1 MTARRARRRPPIAG
15 ADGKESIETA
25 VLKAT
30 EAVLQARSL
39 DEIAIADIL
48 RESGVSRT
56 SFYFYFESKDAVAA
70 ALLRQISGEFRDAM
84 TLWVDDSA
92 IPRIDALRKAILET
106 VSVWRTHRGVL
117 RAAYE
122 APPLTSEIGEVWRSI
137 LDDYSQVAAEHIERE
152 RAAGRAPAGPDPR
165 SLATV
170 LMGANNQ
177 AFYNH
182 MMSDAPDGDFIDTL
196 AHVWATSV
204 YGVQP
209 TQAAVPKRPRKAR
222 PRA

>member
-1 MTARRARRRPPIAG
+1 MTARRARRKVAPT
-15 ADGKESIETA
+15 DGTESIEAA

-30 EAVLQARSL
+30 EALLSSQSL
-39 DEIAIADIL
+39 DEITVSDIL

-70 ALLRQISGEFRDAM
+70 ALLRKIGDEFRDAM
-84 TLWVDDSA
+84 MLWVDDAEVARLESLRRA
-92 IPRIDALRKAILET
+92 IRET
-106 VSVWRTHRGVL
+106 VRIWRVHRGVL

-122 APPLTSEIGEVWRSI
+122 APPLTSEIGQVWHSI
-137 LDDYSQVAAEHIERE
+137 LDAYSRVAAEHIERA
-152 RAAGRAPAGPDPR
+152 RTAARAPAGPEAAA
-165 SLATV
+165 LATI

-177 AFYNH
+177 AFYRH
-182 MMSDAPDGDFIDTL
+182 VMSDATDDDFVDTL

-209 TQAAVPKRPRKAR
+209 PAVTGSNTAR
-222 PRA
+222 TRQRRT